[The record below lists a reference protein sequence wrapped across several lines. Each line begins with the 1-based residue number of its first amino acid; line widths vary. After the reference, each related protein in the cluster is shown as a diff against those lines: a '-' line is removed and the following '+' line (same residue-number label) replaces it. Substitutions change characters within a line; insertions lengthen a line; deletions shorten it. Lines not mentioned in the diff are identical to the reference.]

1 MFKERHG
8 KTRNAPARKRKKYL
22 PLRRM
27 TKIAFFKIHLKSNN
41 QMNVF
46 FSLMENYIC

>member
-8 KTRNAPARKRKKYL
+8 KTRNAPARKRKK

-46 FSLMENYIC
+46 FFLMENYIC